1 MMKLGISELHD
12 AAYPI
17 NLGRGLARLCES
29 SVIIEWSHGR
39 VVREMRGLDVGDSV
53 HVHNN

>member
-17 NLGRGLARLCES
+17 NLGRGFARLSKS
-29 SVIIEWSHGR
+29 STIIEWSHGCA
-39 VVREMRGLDVGDSV
+39 VVEERFGGV
-53 HVHNN
+53 